1 MTCGVSVDSG
11 QQLERGAL
19 RRYFAIAICATLA
32 TASTASPDSLPLP
45 TALNILGVVT
55 TSARPV
61 EHALVIALNLNTF
74 EAMQTFSGSDGAFAL
89 PKLPA
94 AVYRVIAVKQGF
106 LPTITMIVPTKAD
119 IKVAMRLEN
128 EKQASKSRNQ
138 EIWELRGSLPPDIL
152 RELDMAMAQPV
163 AIAAVGDYQ
172 IPRVKGEMVS
182 MTGVADQST
191 AGFAQSSLGVQS
203 RLGNNWQLGFRGN
216 IHRIDDPTDD
226 SRFGNAVA
234 QSSTMQMELRSS
246 ATEAYRV
253 GSMKSWWRYN
263 DDVSGPQH
271 QADISTHNL
280 EWEHGDARVEVRYLA
295 QQNLFVGN
303 PGSDLIEIAGNTTVM
318 QTKRNEVGVALRV
331 TQESLHNTAN
341 ATFRTADLTAN
352 ANLEIVPSF
361 IVKYGISSRIGLY
374 GTEWA
379 PRTGAEFKLS
389 KGTSFVISGLYKVYD
404 QQRQNMMPSIVV
416 WTDES
421 RVLPRY
427 AYSFGF
433 VSGDDARNRVSAIA
447 TISAAD
453 SPLRVVFT
461 DGFQQFW
468 DGFYVDAGD
477 IRRDL
482 RLSYRKE
489 LGRYFLIDMSSSAGT
504 ATPGVGGAEKV
515 YVTGDVESTY
525 HPFGTTLAVSYR
537 QLHEPNPN
545 GTIEYRTQ
553 RVNVRVAQAL
563 HLPLDLK
570 VLLGVEVAHAANSPF
585 MLDTLDPDGTTK
597 KYIGGLAVNF

>member
-1 MTCGVSVDSG
+1 
-11 QQLERGAL
+11 
-19 RRYFAIAICATLA
+19 
-32 TASTASPDSLPLP
+32 
-45 TALNILGVVT
+45 
-55 TSARPV
+55 
-61 EHALVIALNLNTF
+61 
-74 EAMQTFSGSDGAFAL
+74 MQTFSGSDGAFAL
-89 PKLPA
+89 QTLPA
-94 AVYRVIAVKQGF
+94 AVYRIIAIKQGF
-106 LPTITMIVPTKAD
+106 SPTMAMIVPTRKD
-119 IKVAMRLEN
+119 IKVALRLDSD
-128 EKQASKSRNQ
+128 KRAAKSANQ

-163 AIAAVGDYQ
+163 TAGAPLDYQ
-172 IPRVKGEMVS
+172 IPRVRGEMVS

-191 AGFAQSSLGVQS
+191 PSFAQTAVGVQS
-203 RLGNNWQLGFRGN
+203 RLGDSWQLGFKGN

-226 SRFGNAVA
+226 TPFGGAVA
-234 QSSTMQMELRSS
+234 QSSAMQMELRSS
-246 ATEAYRV
+246 AADTYRV
-253 GSMKSWWRYN
+253 GSMKSWWRYR
-263 DDVSGPQH
+263 DDAPGPQQH
-271 QADISTHNL
+271 QADVSSHNL

-303 PGSDLIEIAGNTTVM
+303 PGSDLIEIAGNTTVI
-318 QTKRNEVGVALRV
+318 QTRHNEIGVALRV

-352 ANLEIVPSF
+352 ANLEIVPSVIF
-361 IVKYGISSRIGLY
+361 RYGMSSRLGLY

-379 PRTGAEFKLS
+379 PRTGAEIKLS
-389 KGTSFVISGLYKVYD
+389 KGTSFIVSGMYKVYD

-421 RVLPRY
+421 RVLPHY

-433 VSGDDARNRVSAIA
+433 VSGDDARNRLSAIA
-447 TISAAD
+447 TVSAAD

-468 DGFYVDAGD
+468 DGFYVDNGD

-482 RLSYRKE
+482 RVAYRKE
-489 LGRYFLIDMSSSAGT
+489 LGRYLLIDMSSSAGT
-504 ATPGVGGAEKV
+504 ATPSIGGSEKV

-525 HPFGTTLAVSYR
+525 HPSGTTLAVSYR
-537 QLHEPNPN
+537 QLHEPRPTGI
-545 GTIEYRTQ
+545 GTADYRSE
-553 RVNVRVAQAL
+553 RMNVRVAQAL

-570 VLLGVEVAHAANSPF
+570 VLLGVEVVRAANSPF
-585 MLDTLDPDGTTK
+585 LLDTVDPDGVTR